1 MPGLEEKL
9 EAVAKKLGI
18 PKDKVIEA
26 LLEAAL
32 KKQSSPHSALEGLAK
47 LSQLNLDDL
56 LKYSFAKQ
64 LLMNGNDI
72 DLNKIMAIVALRMVF
87 QPDPMTIMLLQNLSK
102 SNSNDNS
109 NLMTQL
115 LQQQL
120 QQQEKLQQLMLQL
133 LMGRKTEE
141 AVQQITQQITQTVGQ
156 QLQQQQ
162 QQIDELREAYAKLA
176 EEMKR
181 EIQEVMRDREQ
192 LARYMAQL
200 AETVKK
206 QPDTLQVLRQMITT
220 YKELRSVFEEA
231 ARELGIKREEYVKP
245 GGEVDWNALLNR
257 VFDIAEKYLH
267 GERPEMKP
275 VEPLTSVPPQ
285 PAQQPRI
292 EEVQSSNA
300 EQGAASESAEA
311 GAGGNEQA

>member
-32 KKQSSPHSALEGLAK
+32 KKQSTPHSALEGLAK

-102 SNSNDNS
+102 SNSTDN
-109 NLMTQL
+109 NVVMQL
-115 LQQQL
+115 LQQQI

-156 QLQQQQ
+156 QLQAQQ

-181 EIQEVMRDREQ
+181 EIQEVMKDREQ
-192 LARYMAQL
+192 LIRYMAQL

-206 QPDTLQVLRQMITT
+206 QPDALQVLRQMITT

-267 GERPEMKP
+267 GEKPEMKP
-275 VEPLTSVPPQ
+275 VEPLAAPPK

-300 EQGAASESAEA
+300 EQGAASESAET
-311 GAGGNEQA
+311 GS

>member
-32 KKQSSPHSALEGLAK
+32 KKQSTPHSALEGLAK

-102 SNSNDNS
+102 NNNTDN
-109 NLMTQL
+109 NVVMQL
-115 LQQQL
+115 LQQQI

-156 QLQQQQ
+156 QLQAQQ

-181 EIQEVMRDREQ
+181 EIQEVMKDRQQ
-192 LARYMAQL
+192 LAQYMAQL

-267 GERPEMKP
+267 GEKPEMKP

-285 PAQQPRI
+285 PAQPPRI
-292 EEVQSSNA
+292 EEVQSNNA

-311 GAGGNEQA
+311 GS